1 MKQQAAVK
9 ESVHA
14 RVVEMQ
20 QAQAHGISALSEA
33 NILLRSQLTACRDH
47 LQRVLPMQHETE
59 LAAVSRDAKVKAL
72 QLEAQVRP
80 RRMFVIMSDSKGG
93 KCVCVGA

>member
-14 RVVEMQ
+14 RVVEIQ

-33 NILLRSQLTACRDH
+33 NMLLRSQLTACRDH
-47 LQRVLPMQHETE
+47 LQRVLPMQHEILSAGDLLEAMIDIPQVASGPIYPGSLLFLTSE
-59 LAAVSRDAKVKAL
+59 GNLAADV
-72 QLEAQVRP
+72 
-80 RRMFVIMSDSKGG
+80 
-93 KCVCVGA
+93 

>member
-1 MKQQAAVK
+1 MKKSAPVIQETQNTCDRFRDERDAAR
-9 ESVHA
+9 A
-14 RVVEMQ
+14 
-20 QAQAHGISALSEA
+20 
-33 NILLRSQLTACRDH
+33 
-47 LQRVLPMQHETE
+47 E